1 MDPSLQEFFRRQDES
16 DDSQFYVVPR
26 KVVHID
32 DHAIAALT
40 GLYRQI
46 LSDGDSIL
54 DLMSSWRS
62 HLPAELKLS
71 RVVGLGMNANEL
83 ADNPQLAEW
92 LLHNLN
98 QDRALP
104 FADASFE
111 AAVCAVSV
119 QYMTRPLEV
128 FREVLRVLKPG
139 GVFALSFSNR
149 CFPSKAV
156 EGWLYSSD
164 EQHLGIVQAYFKA
177 SGGWR
182 DVTAEDRT
190 PQRRRGMEDP
200 LFAVRAYK
208 P

>member
-16 DDSQFYVVPR
+16 DDSQFYVMPR

-32 DHAIAALT
+32 DHAIGALT
-40 GLYRQI
+40 DLYRQL
-46 LSDGDSIL
+46 LSEGDTVL

-62 HLPAELKLS
+62 HLPPELKAS
-71 RVVGLGMNANEL
+71 RVVGLGMNADEL
-83 ADNPQLAEW
+83 ADNPQLVEW

-98 QDRALP
+98 QNSTLP
-104 FADASFE
+104 LEDASFE

-119 QYMTRPLEV
+119 QYMTQPLEV

-149 CFPSKAV
+149 CFPTKAV
-156 EGWLYSSD
+156 AGWLYSSD
-164 EQHLGIVQAYFKA
+164 EQHLGIVRAYFEA

-182 DVTAEDRT
+182 DITAEDRT

-200 LFAVRAYK
+200 LFAVWAYK